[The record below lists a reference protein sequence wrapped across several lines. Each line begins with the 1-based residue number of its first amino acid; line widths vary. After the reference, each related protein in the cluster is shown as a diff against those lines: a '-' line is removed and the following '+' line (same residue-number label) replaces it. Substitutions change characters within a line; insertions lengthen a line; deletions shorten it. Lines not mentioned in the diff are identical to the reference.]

1 MDPRYFF
8 FRYRVRKNSGM
19 TKTTRTQESSRNMK
33 TINLS
38 QNFNKAVETAADALL
53 NNKIIIYPTD
63 TLYGLGGNALDKKT
77 IEKVFEIKK
86 RDRKKPLPIIVKDLK
101 MARRAACIDSKAEK
115 ILEKIWNA
123 DSINKIGPVTVVLR
137 KKDII
142 PYSLTA
148 GGETVALR
156 PAGNLFLNALFQK
169 IDFPLIATS
178 ANFSGQPAM
187 SKINEIIEEFKTSD
201 CLIIDN
207 GDLENTTPSV
217 IIDLSN
223 INYPKILRSGEG
235 SKEKLFEVFEIL
247 G

>member
-1 MDPRYFF
+1 
-8 FRYRVRKNSGM
+8 
-19 TKTTRTQESSRNMK
+19 MK

-38 QNFNKAVETAADALL
+38 KNFNKVVESAADALV

-63 TLYGLGGNALDKKT
+63 TLYGLGGNALSGEA

-101 MARRAACIDSKAEK
+101 MARRAACVDSKAEK
-115 ILEKIWNA
+115 ILEKIWSA
-123 DSINKIGPVTVVLR
+123 GSRNKIGPVTAVLR

-156 PAGNLFLNALFQK
+156 PAGNLFLKALFQK
-169 IDFPLIATS
+169 IDFPIIATS
-178 ANFSGQPAM
+178 ANLSDRPAID
-187 SKINEIIEEFKTSD
+187 KISEIIKEFKNSD

-207 GDLENTTPSV
+207 GDLKNTTPSI
-217 IIDLSN
+217 IIDLSD
-223 INYPKILRSGEG
+223 INYPKILRSGTVD
-235 SKEKLFEVFEIL
+235 KNKLFEVFGIL